1 MNDFT
6 TINLKTFSERISES
20 FNVPLEDSKKIL
32 GYIVRE
38 MKYELVQGNRVVFDG
53 IWSFQAREH
62 NKKHIYS
69 LKYNKV
75 VKNMTT
81 KRVYFRISR
90 MLKEE
95 INFNAK

>member
-53 IWSFQAREH
+53 I
-62 NKKHIYS
+62 
-69 LKYNKV
+69 
-75 VKNMTT
+75 
-81 KRVYFRISR
+81 
-90 MLKEE
+90 
-95 INFNAK
+95 